1 VKFIRIAAFEPSR
14 QIKWL
19 AAVAILA
26 LIVAGLAVSA
36 RRWKSPVA
44 LVIRQAAK
52 AKEPDYSCREGEEI
66 NSIGMKLAT
75 IPAGEFLM
83 GSPGK
88 AEDVLSWAQQMSPGF
103 PYQLEWF
110 TGETPQHRVRITE
123 PFAMGAFEVT
133 KGQFAQF
140 VASTSYVTDAEKSH
154 GGTGWAGG
162 NDFHRDPK
170 FNWRNTGH
178 EQTDSHPVVNVSWND
193 AVAFCQWLST
203 KEGRTYRLPTE
214 AEWEYACRAGT
225 TTRYNFG
232 DDPEGLVAV
241 GNVRD
246 KTDQEQFSWI
256 HCLAASDGYAFTAP
270 VGQFQANGFGL
281 YDMHGNVGEW
291 CLDWYSEEYFP
302 QSPPENPP
310 GPSTGSLH
318 VVRGGGWSRRAV
330 GCRSTS
336 RRANAATDCV
346 DNIGFRVV
354 CTP

>member
-1 VKFIRIAAFEPSR
+1 MTQMDSY
-14 QIKWL
+14 Q
-19 AAVAILA
+19 
-26 LIVAGLAVSA
+26 
-36 RRWKSPVA
+36 
-44 LVIRQAAK
+44 
-52 AKEPDYSCREGEEI
+52 I

-83 GSPGK
+83 GSPEK
-88 AEDVLSWAQQMSPGF
+88 PQDLLRWAQQMSPGLA
-103 PYQLEWF
+103 YRLEWF

-133 KGQFAQF
+133 KQQFAQF
-140 VASTSYVTDAEKSH
+140 VAATSCVTDAERSR
-154 GGTGWAGG
+154 GGGAGWAGG
-162 NDFHRDPK
+162 RGFHRDPR
-170 FNWRNTGH
+170 FNWRNSGH

-193 AVAFCQWLST
+193 AVAFCQWLSA

-214 AEWEYACRAGT
+214 AQWEYACRAGT

-246 KTDQEQFSWI
+246 QTAQETFSWT

-291 CLDWYSEEYFP
+291 CLDWYSEEYFAA
-302 QSPPENPP
+302 
-310 GPSTGSLH
+310 
-318 VVRGGGWSRRAV
+318 VAV
-330 GCRSTS
+330 GRSPRAHHRQPPCGSRWQLGSPRCRLPLDEPAHQ
-336 RRANAATDCV
+336 RGHALWR
-346 DNIGFRVV
+346 
-354 CTP
+354 